1 MHYLFPI
8 VLFLL
13 LPNFA
18 FGGEDTK
25 PAPSYASG
33 APVDSNGVFTNYKGD
48 IAHGSASVRLSFML
62 RRFWT
67 YFPSCYDAPKRV
79 EKDEAQLQAPFQELQ
94 PAVTWIGHSTTLV
107 QIDGINFLTDPIWS
121 KRPSPVPLLG
131 PRRFVPPGITLQ
143 DLPVIDFVVISHNHY
158 DHLDVPTLKA
168 LAQRNPQTVFF
179 VPLGNGELLRN
190 NNISQVV
197 ELDWG
202 QQADFRSLTI
212 HCLPSQHWSK
222 RTLTDNNRALWASWA
237 VTSPK
242 RRIYYAGDSGYFP
255 GFTEIGDQLGPF
267 DLAIVPIGAY
277 APRAMMLESHMN
289 PEEAYRSATDVGA
302 SKALGVHF
310 GTFDLSDEPLA
321 EPPRRF
327 LNASSN
333 APAAAP
339 SPWIFKIGETRGF

>member
-13 LPNFA
+13 LPTFA
-18 FGGEDTK
+18 VGTEYTK
-25 PAPSYASG
+25 PAPSYAGG
-33 APVDSNGVFTNYKGD
+33 APVDSKGVFTNYKGE
-48 IAHGSASVRLSFML
+48 ISHGPASVRVPFML
-62 RRFWT
+62 RRFGT
-67 YFPSCYDAPKRV
+67 YFRNGNDAPKRV
-79 EKDEAQLQAPFQELQ
+79 ADGEAQLQVRTNELQ

-107 QIDGINFLTDPIWS
+107 QSDGISFLTDPIWS

-131 PRRFVPPGITLQ
+131 PRRYVPPGVALQ

-158 DHLDVPTLKA
+158 DHLDLPTLKA

-202 QQADFRSLTI
+202 QQADFRSLTV

-222 RTLTDNNRALWASWA
+222 RTLTDTNRALWASWA
-237 VTSPK
+237 VTGPK

-255 GFTEIGDQLGPF
+255 GFTEIGHRLSPF

-289 PEEAYRSATDVGA
+289 PEEALQSAADVGA

-321 EPPRRF
+321 EPARRF

-333 APAAAP
+333 APASAP
-339 SPWIFKIGETRGF
+339 TPWIFKVGETRSF